1 MKGAKIDRR
10 TGASLVI
17 FGLNKTFLVGRF
29 AGAGVTGSGTG
40 PEKGANPMRMF
51 VTGEWTDKPKKIEVR
66 NSYDN
71 SVVDTVPKGEPSDVE
86 RALGYAEKG
95 AKVMAK
101 LSGYERWRILRKAA
115 DLMAARNAELGQT
128 ISKEEGKVI
137 AEGRGEASR
146 AVETMMG
153 SAEEAKRIHGETVP
167 LDGDPTG
174 GKKLGFTLR
183 VPCGVVAAI
192 SPFNFPLN
200 LVCHKVGPALAA
212 GNSVIV
218 KPASD
223 TPLSALKLTEILL
236 EAGLPPEGIQC
247 VTGSGGEIG
256 DLLVKDRRVRKV
268 TFTGSR
274 EIGERIC
281 HMAGIKKVTMELGSN
296 SPLIIMP
303 DADLDK
309 VAAAVA
315 VTGYGNAGQTCISTQ
330 RVLAAKKVYSDFLDA
345 LKPKVEALTTGNQ
358 LDEKSKVGP
367 MVKESEAVRVESW
380 INEAVAGGA
389 RLAAGGGRRGA
400 ICVPAVVADVKPD
413 MRISRDELFGP
424 AVGVTPFDSIE
435 EAIALANDSVY
446 GLAAGIFTENVEWA
460 MKFAREAEA
469 GNLHVNW
476 GPQWRVDLMPYG
488 GLKDSGFGKEGP
500 RYAVEEMTELK
511 MVVFHLNA

>member
-1 MKGAKIDRR
+1 VIWK
-10 TGASLVI
+10 SLTQEDNPVKNFI
-17 FGLNKTFLVGRF
+17 
-29 AGAGVTGSGTG
+29 AGA
-40 PEKGANPMRMF
+40 
-51 VTGEWTDKPKKIEVR
+51 WIDKPKKIEVR
-66 NSYDN
+66 NPFDDSII
-71 SVVDTVPKGEPSDVE
+71 DTVPKADGADLEK
-86 RALGYAEKG
+86 ALVYAERG

-101 LSGYERWRILRKAA
+101 LSSYERWKILRKAA
-115 DLMAARNAELGQT
+115 DLMAARNEELGQI
-128 ISKEEGKVI
+128 ISKEEGKII

-153 SAEEAKRIHGETVP
+153 SAEEAKRIHGETIP
-167 LDGDPTG
+167 LDADPTG

-183 VPCGVVAAI
+183 IPCGVVAAI
-192 SPFNFPLN
+192 APFNFPLN

-236 EAGLPPEGIQC
+236 ESGLPPEGIQC
-247 VTGSGGEIG
+247 ITGSGGEIG
-256 DLLVKDRRVRKV
+256 DALVADRRVRKV

-274 EIGERIC
+274 EIGECIC
-281 HMAGIKKVTMELGSN
+281 RTAGIKKVTMELGSN
-296 SPLIIMP
+296 SPVIIMP
-303 DADLDK
+303 DADPDK
-309 VAAAVA
+309 VASV
-315 VTGYGNAGQTCISTQ
+315 VSMTGYGNAGQTCISTQ
-330 RVLAAKKVYSDFLDA
+330 RVLAAKKIYGDFLGA

-367 MVKESEAVRVESW
+367 MVKESEAARVDEW
-380 INEAVAGGA
+380 IGEALGGGA
-389 RLAAGGGRRGA
+389 RLVAGGGRRGA
-400 ICVPAVVADVKPD
+400 IYLPAIVADVHPD

-424 AVGVTPFDSIE
+424 AVAVTPFDTIE
-435 EAIALANDSVY
+435 EALALANDSVY

-476 GPQWRVDLMPYG
+476 GSQWRVDLMPYG

-511 MVVFHLNA
+511 MVVFHLNS